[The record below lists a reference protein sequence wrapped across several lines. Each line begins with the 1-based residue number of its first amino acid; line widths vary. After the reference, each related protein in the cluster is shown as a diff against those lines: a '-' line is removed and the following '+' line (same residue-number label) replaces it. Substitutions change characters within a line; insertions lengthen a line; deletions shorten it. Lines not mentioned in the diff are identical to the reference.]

1 MGEGVKQRLTTSEWE
16 GVSELTCF
24 ACLTR
29 WQRAVLPPSVGVH
42 GEAVDPLPP
51 PPGVPAVVVLAHVRL
66 PMAVGLRGRPRL
78 AGEVSR
84 RGVHGA
90 HVVLPPGRLL
100 LAPRPCAPGG
110 GGCRGE
116 EAEAYREDPDEA
128 RGPNHG
134 QGLGKGSGPD

>member
-1 MGEGVKQRLTTSEWE
+1 MPDIVTL
-16 GVSELTCF
+16 C
-24 ACLTR
+24 
-29 WQRAVLPPSVGVH
+29 SV
-42 GEAVDPLPP
+42 A
-51 PPGVPAVVVLAHVRL
+51 PGSRPFPIRVPTVIVVAQVRL

-78 AGEVSR
+78 AGEVPR

-116 EAEAYREDPDEA
+116 EAETYREDPGEA
-128 RGPNHG
+128 RAPNHG